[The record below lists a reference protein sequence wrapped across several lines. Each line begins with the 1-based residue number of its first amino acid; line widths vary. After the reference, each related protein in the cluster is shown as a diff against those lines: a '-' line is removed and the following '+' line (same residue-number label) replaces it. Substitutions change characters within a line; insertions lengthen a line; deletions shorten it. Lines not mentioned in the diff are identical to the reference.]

1 MDGQE
6 SADHHSRIGMTE
18 NRLTEQK
25 QRGKRRLTI
34 KTAVEVLSRPGPQKM
49 QIQHGHLL

>member
-6 SADHHSRIGMTE
+6 SADHHSTIGMTE
-18 NRLTEQK
+18 NRLTGQN
-25 QRGKRRLTI
+25 QRGTRRLTV

-49 QIQHGHLL
+49 QIQNGHLV